1 MLTRQIRF
9 SLLVLLLGVVV
20 SPAALDAAS
29 VAGGPHVRALD
40 DRVRE
45 LLHVGSR
52 QSRTFHDLMDSLEG
66 SNVIVYIEARPIPE
80 RRFSGTT
87 RLVVQAG
94 GVRYVRIRVTLRS
107 SVRQNIALLAHE
119 LQHAREMA
127 WASWVVDAETCAA
140 LYRTIG
146 FATCADHA
154 CYDTRDAIRVGYR
167 VLAELAEV
175 THVAAAR

>member
-1 MLTRQIRF
+1 
-9 SLLVLLLGVVV
+9 
-20 SPAALDAAS
+20 
-29 VAGGPHVRALD
+29 
-40 DRVRE
+40 
-45 LLHVGSR
+45 
-52 QSRTFHDLMDSLEG
+52 MDSLER
-66 SNVIVYIEARPIPE
+66 SNVIVHIEARPIPE

-94 GVRYVRIRVTLRS
+94 GVRYARLRVTLGS
-107 SVRQNIALLAHE
+107 SIRRNIALLAHE
-119 LQHAREMA
+119 LQHAHGIA
-127 WASWVVDAETCAA
+127 SASWVVDRETCAA

-167 VLAELAEV
+167 ALAELAEV